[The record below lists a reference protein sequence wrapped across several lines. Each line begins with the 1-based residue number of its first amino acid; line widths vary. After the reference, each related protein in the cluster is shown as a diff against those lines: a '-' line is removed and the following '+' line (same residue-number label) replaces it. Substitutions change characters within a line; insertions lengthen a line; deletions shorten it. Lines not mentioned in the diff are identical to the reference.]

1 MDFIKG
7 NEQVK
12 IDPSGI
18 DISGVGN
25 IIIDSNSI
33 TGDISFND
41 KVNFIGDGMNGDVSM
56 NGKVTISEKLDVT
69 GDLSMNGIIDTHGN
83 VRFDVT
89 TELGISSMDTWW

>member
-1 MDFIKG
+1 MKK
-7 NEQVK
+7 K

-41 KVNFIGDGMNGDVSM
+41 KVNFIGDVSM
-56 NGKVTISEKLDVT
+56 NGKVTVLK
-69 GDLSMNGIIDTHGN
+69 N
-83 VRFDVT
+83 
-89 TELGISSMDTWW
+89 

>member
-7 NEQVK
+7 IEQVK

-33 TGDISFND
+33 TGDISFNG
-41 KVNFIGDGMNGDVSM
+41 KVNLNGDVSM
-56 NGKVTISEKLDVT
+56 NGKVTVSEKLDVT
-69 GDLSMNGIIDTHGN
+69 EFEYEWYYRH
-83 VRFDVT
+83 V
-89 TELGISSMDTWW
+89 W